1 MGRGGRL
8 FAALLLSMLACA
20 SKPADEPPLPRIS
33 AVLLAPVSFNQN
45 LPAPLEKGAPIVQ
58 EIVAGVLWEWDI
70 RVSAPP
76 ADEFQGTWKNEG
88 QSVGSLYGADGKLDP
103 ARFDAAV
110 NALIAAY
117 RARGVQF
124 DALVIPYLAVRSG
137 AITGQSVGWDG
148 TSRQLPLERSN
159 RDVTHMVARRGL
171 HARCTSVLV
180 LVYDAQGKR
189 LFERYGGLEVAQ
201 RMQMAEGHWRWTDRG
216 DLFRNRKDLEEGVRF
231 ALQPLIED

>member
-1 MGRGGRL
+1 MGWVGGV
-8 FAALLLSMLACA
+8 FAALLVSTLACA
-20 SKPADEPPLPRIS
+20 TKPAEQPLPRIS
-33 AVLLAPVSFNQN
+33 AVLLAPVSFNQH
-45 LPAPLEKGAPIVQ
+45 LPAPLEKGAPIIH

-70 RVSAPP
+70 RVSSPP

-88 QSVGSLYGADGKLDP
+88 QSVGSLYRADGKLDP

-110 NALIAAY
+110 KALIAAY

-171 HARCTSVLV
+171 QARCTSVLV
-180 LVYDAQGKR
+180 LVYDAQGER

-201 RMQMAEGHWRWTDRG
+201 RMQMAEGQWRWTDRG
-216 DLFRNRKDLEEGVRF
+216 DLFRNRKDIEEGVRF